1 MTPRTRGGAALR
13 GMLRQHTRV
22 AGRGWLPAL
31 LAALLVGTLGVTAG
45 VRPTTASVRRQPV
58 VAQPAPAG
66 AAPSV
71 TRPWLLAQYRRVA
84 PLAVP
89 VRVTSTAALLMD
101 ARTGD
106 VLYSRNPH
114 LIWPPASTTKI
125 LTALVALQSTPLDA
139 MVTISPEVA
148 RFRIGSVVGLP
159 AGARISLHDLLYALM
174 LPSGNDV
181 ALAIAEGVAGS
192 VPAFVAR
199 MNEEAQRLGARQS
212 HFTSPHGLYD
222 PDHYTTAYDLALI
235 TRVAMRNPTFDEIV
249 RTRSWTFRP
258 PAGPVRRL
266 WNHNRLLSR
275 YSGADGVKTGYVD
288 MSGETLVASATRDGW
303 RLIVVLLHS
312 GDMWGDAARLLS
324 YGFGHYRSIVLARPG
339 EEMAAIEVPGGDGLV
354 LGVVGAP
361 VYGVLSDGDEREP
374 IRRVVVNTHL
384 TVPIRQGAQVG
395 EVDFYEGGRL
405 LQSAPL
411 IAARG
416 LSARTDLQYVV
427 QWMGRVLERVVGAAV
442 F

>member
-1 MTPRTRGGAALR
+1 MTPITRTGAALR
-13 GMLRQHTRV
+13 GTLRGHTRAV
-22 AGRGWLPAL
+22 RGGWLAGL
-31 LAALLVGTLGVTAG
+31 LAALLVCPLGITADM
-45 VRPTTASVRRQPV
+45 RPTTASARRGPV
-58 VAQPAPAG
+58 VARPGTAG
-66 AAPSV
+66 GAPS
-71 TRPWLLAQYRRVA
+71 TARPWLLAQYRRVA
-84 PLAVP
+84 PVAVP

-139 MVTISPEVA
+139 MMTISPDVA
-148 RFRIGSVVGLP
+148 RFRVGSVVGLP

-235 TRVAMRNPTFDEIV
+235 TRAAMQNPTFDEIV
-249 RTRSWTFRP
+249 RTRAWTFRP
-258 PAGPVRRL
+258 PVGPTRRL

-275 YSGADGVKTGYVD
+275 YPGADGVKTGYVD

-303 RLIVVLLHS
+303 RLIAVLLHS

-324 YGFGHYRSIVLARPG
+324 YGFGHYRSVVLARPG

-361 VYGVLSDGDEREP
+361 VYGVVSDGDERAP
-374 IRRVVVNTHL
+374 IRRVVVDAHL
-384 TVPIRQGAQVG
+384 TLPIRQGVRVG

-411 IAARG
+411 VAARG

-427 QWMGRVLERVVGAAV
+427 QWMGRVLARVVGAAV